1 MCGPRQ
7 PNRSFAE
14 EMQVE
19 VRLLEEP
26 DIPAAL
32 RLKEL
37 AQWNQTE
44 NDWRRLLRLEPSG
57 CFCATFDGEVV
68 GTATT
73 TSYRSELAWIG
84 MVLVDPKRRQ
94 RGIATR
100 LMNAALEYLAKAG
113 VATVKLDATPAGCSL
128 YRKLGFKDESLI
140 ERWVGIA
147 GSHKVSC
154 SNLDAAVRGEALI
167 FDRQAFGAERS
178 KLLEMLIDDCCVT
191 PLVTTTADG
200 HLTGYGL
207 AREGSAAVYAGPLLA
222 TSTDAATTLL
232 DGLLSQVSGQRVY
245 VDLNRN
251 FTGGRKIL
259 TERGFVKQRDLV
271 RMFYGQSSNA
281 GSSPLIF
288 AIAGPELG

>member
-1 MCGPRQ
+1 
-7 PNRSFAE
+7 
-14 EMQVE
+14 MQIE
-19 VRLLEEP
+19 VRLLRES
-26 DIPAAL
+26 DITAAL

-44 NDWRRLLRLEPSG
+44 NDWLRLLRLEPNG

-68 GTATT
+68 ATT
-73 TSYRSELAWIG
+73 TTTTYRPELGWIG

-94 RGIATR
+94 LGIATR
-100 LMNAALEYLAKAG
+100 LMNAALEYLAEAG

-140 ERWVGIA
+140 ERWVGFA
-147 GSHKVSC
+147 GPREVTC
-154 SNLDAAVRGEALI
+154 SSLDTAVRREALV
-167 FDRQAFGAERS
+167 FDRHAFGAERS
-178 KLLEMLIDDCCVT
+178 KLLQMLIDDCCVT
-191 PLVTTTADG
+191 PVVTTAADG

-222 TSTDAATTLL
+222 TSTDAAATLL

-251 FTGGRKIL
+251 FIGGRKIL
-259 TERGFVKQRDLV
+259 TERGFSKQRDLV
-271 RMFYGQSSNA
+271 RMVYGQVSDA
-281 GSSPLIF
+281 GSSLSIF

>member
-1 MCGPRQ
+1 VCGPRQ
-7 PNRSFAE
+7 PSRSFAE
-14 EMQVE
+14 EMQIE
-19 VRLLEEP
+19 VRLLRES

-44 NDWRRLLRLEPSG
+44 SDWLRLLRLEPSG
-57 CFCATFDGEVV
+57 CFCATFAGEVV
-68 GTATT
+68 ATT
-73 TSYRSELAWIG
+73 TTTTYGPELAWIG
-84 MVLVDPKRRQ
+84 MVLVDPNRRQ
-94 RGIATR
+94 LGIATR
-100 LMNAALEYLAKAG
+100 LMNAALDHLARAG

-147 GSHKVSC
+147 GPGEVTSAE
-154 SNLDAAVRGEALI
+154 LDTAGRPEALV
-167 FDRQAFGAERS
+167 FDRHAFGTERS

-191 PLVTTTADG
+191 PLVTTAADG

-207 AREGSAAVYAGPLLA
+207 ARQGSAAVYAGPLVA
-222 TSTDAATTLL
+222 TSISAATTLL

-251 FTGGRKIL
+251 FKGGRKIL
-259 TERGFVKQRDLV
+259 SERGFVKQRDLV
-271 RMFYGQSSNA
+271 RMFYGHKSDA
-281 GSSPLIF
+281 GTSPAIL